1 MTAPSRFYSKRS
13 KRPLNAE
20 QALAEIV
27 TQPDTD
33 AGDTVTAVL
42 GRLIDTLA
50 GSGQLPIDAAL
61 AIMGDSK
68 IEKK

>member
-27 TQPDTD
+27 TQPGID
-33 AGDTVTAVL
+33 AGDTVTAIL
-42 GRLIDTLA
+42 GRLLDVLT
-50 GSGQLPIDAAL
+50 GSGQLPPDATL
-61 AIMGDSK
+61 SIMGDSK

>member
-20 QALAEIV
+20 QALAEIIS
-27 TQPDTD
+27 QPDTD
-33 AGDTVTAVL
+33 AGDTVTAIL
-42 GRLIDTLA
+42 GRLLDVLT
-50 GSGQLPIDAAL
+50 GSGQLPPDATL
-61 AIMGDSK
+61 SIMGDSK